1 MEGLD
6 ERSKEIITARWLNDK
21 KLTLKVLAQKY
32 SISLERVRQLEEN
45 AILKL
50 RESLTQA

>member
-1 MEGLD
+1 M
-6 ERSKEIITARWLNDK
+6 KEAKKSIEAQKCNEI

-45 AILKL
+45 AILRL